1 MHAGLILESDLT
13 GVEVIKCVVLTHG
26 WIHDSTESVRGRGAR
41 PSLHLTE
48 DSMFG
53 EINSIVDSSPDP
65 VFAYREIPA
74 LRFDSNHGSL
84 LVADLWGDTLYKPFT
99 GIKGR
104 KYLTDTTP
112 LLRIAQAAQAQAA
125 KTPGSQVSVS
135 VIGQEKTTPLKP
147 RGHLLAFSSYTIFS
161 DDPADFWTE
170 FKWAKDEN
178 DYKAT
183 HARSVKKNFEKL
195 RKVITEDL
203 ANANGK

>member
-1 MHAGLILESDLT
+1 MQAGLILESDLT
-13 GVEVIKCVVLTHG
+13 GVEVIKCCVLTHG
-26 WIHDSTESVRGRGAR
+26 WIQDSTESVRGRDAK

-53 EINSIVDSSPDP
+53 EINSILDSNPDF

-84 LVADLWGDTLYKPFT
+84 LVADLWGDTSYKPFT
-99 GIKGR
+99 GVKGR
-104 KYLTDTTP
+104 KYLTDTTS

-125 KTPGSQVSVS
+125 KTPGSQVTVS

-147 RGHLLAFSSYTIFS
+147 RGRLLAFSSYTIFS
-161 DDPADFWTE
+161 DDPADFWAQLE
-170 FKWAKDEN
+170 WAEDGN

-183 HARSVKKNFEKL
+183 HARSVRKNFAKV
-195 RKVITEDL
+195 RKGITD
-203 ANANGK
+203 